1 MLLSTSALAPLLAC
15 PRCHTALKA
24 NTSGWS
30 CPEPTCALAQRGPFP
45 TIGDW
50 PALVDFEHSLLVEAA
65 LQSTA
70 GASAIRRSHLSGL
83 KKRFKDLLF
92 PPNAVARRNTAA
104 MRETLRPVTPNP
116 TLLVIGGG
124 SIGSGVEALYA
135 DESLNLIGFDIYG
148 TPYTQFI
155 ADAHQIPL
163 QSESVDAVL
172 IQAVLEHVV
181 QPELVVEEIYR
192 VLKPNG
198 LVYAETPFMQQVHEG
213 PYDFTRFTESGHRY
227 LFRKF
232 ERMASGAVAGP
243 GTQLLWTIDHV
254 TRGLFRSARAG
265 KAFRVCFFWVQY
277 LDRII
282 PPSYSC
288 DDACAVYFLGK
299 KSEHEL
305 QPREIVAH
313 YQGAQ
318 R

>member
-1 MLLSTSALAPLLAC
+1 MASA
-15 PRCHTALKA
+15 
-24 NTSGWS
+24 GWS
-30 CPEPTCALAQRGPFP
+30 CPEPTCSLAQRGPFP
-45 TIGDW
+45 TVGDW
-50 PALVDFEHSLLVEAA
+50 PVLVDFEHSVLVETAVR
-65 LQSTA
+65 STA
-70 GASAIRRSHLSGL
+70 GASAISRSDLSGL
-83 KKRFKDLLF
+83 KKRLKDLLF
-92 PPNAVARRNTAA
+92 PPNRVARRQTAT
-104 MRETLRPVTPNP
+104 MREALLSREKNKENNEEENNKEDRATNP

-135 DESLNLIGFDIYG
+135 DETLNLIGFDIYG
-148 TPYTQFI
+148 TPHTQFI
-155 ADAHQIPL
+155 ADTHQIPL
-163 QSESVDAVL
+163 QNESVDAVL
-172 IQAVLEHVV
+172 IQAVLEHVL
-181 QPELVVEEIYR
+181 QPALVVEEIYR
-192 VLKPNG
+192 VLKPQG

-254 TRGLFRSARAG
+254 ARGLFRSAQVG

-288 DDACAVYFLGK
+288 DDASAVYFLGK
-299 KSEHEL
+299 KSEHTL
-305 QPREIVAH
+305 QPPEIIAH

-318 R
+318 